1 MRLRF
6 GSSHLGVA
14 RRFVIVDRITEQA
27 FVTRATVEK
36 ACVVRV
42 STPTPARVL
51 LGHTQQSDSIELRV
65 RENNTFQFCLADQER
80 IISLGETTL
89 PLVNYSGIRWLNP
102 YREVI

>member
-51 LGHTQQSDSIELRV
+51 LGHTRLSDSIGLRV
-65 RENNTFQFCLADQER
+65 RESKTLQFCAADLGTDY
-80 IISLGETTL
+80 ISGRDHV
-89 PLVNYSGIRWLNP
+89 VNYIGIRCLNP
-102 YREVI
+102 YREL